1 MRTHGTGM
9 MNTTVNYTYGF
20 LMDKFKLFTQFM
32 MDEYVKSK
40 LLIHR
45 RWFEKHKNDVNN
57 EYPYEKAVEFNDEI
71 AQLGITEDGQT
82 FIDKFRLLITEIGN
96 AMGFIRME
104 RSASLHYC
112 ANAIKFVPDVR
123 HVPKF
128 EKWIGHD
135 EIDEEDD
142 EDNDEDDEDDEDELD
157 SRHTDDMGKRRRREA
172 LPTRGA
178 GLSESSIE
186 AAKTLDDVLAML
198 SSNYSEGTDYLQV
211 LVFVNQKSLDPKK
224 NPALAL
230 FYIIIPSLIINHTAR
245 LRMAKDQMEKMR
257 SRSMRKEAYVLF
269 RITYFSKRI
278 KYDDFRL

>member
-1 MRTHGTGM
+1 
-9 MNTTVNYTYGF
+9 
-20 LMDKFKLFTQFM
+20 MDKFKLFTQFM

-123 HVPKF
+123 DVPKF
-128 EKWIGHD
+128 AKWVGHD

-142 EDNDEDDEDDEDELD
+142 EDEEEDEDEDELD

-172 LPTRGA
+172 LPTKGA
-178 GLSESSIE
+178 GLSDSTWCSS
-186 AAKTLDDVLAML
+186 T
-198 SSNYSEGTDYLQV
+198 
-211 LVFVNQKSLDPKK
+211 
-224 NPALAL
+224 
-230 FYIIIPSLIINHTAR
+230 
-245 LRMAKDQMEKMR
+245 
-257 SRSMRKEAYVLF
+257 
-269 RITYFSKRI
+269 KRENLNETT
-278 KYDDFRL
+278 R